1 MPQELQNIESCELAH
16 SFINEQF
23 DYKFESENPDQTFE
37 LSPFELL
44 TLAMKDSRLA
54 FDCGDEF
61 VNKYVHR
68 TMCTMSNRRKIN
80 NVVMT
85 DNDGIQAIVAYHVAE
100 YCTQDMKQVLCMSG
114 NEKVV
119 VLKFFGVNQ
128 KYLGK
133 QMGFMLLNTLLDE
146 CLELAEKNPD
156 YKYLVLE
163 AFSDEACDYY
173 ERFGFKEFDI
183 ASNGGTMYALALS

>member
-16 SFINEQF
+16 SSNKELLGF
-23 DYKFESENPDQTFE
+23 KFENYHPDQDFQVDLFQS
-37 LSPFELL
+37 LSPE
-44 TLAMKDSRLA
+44 MKDSRLL

-68 TMCTMSNRRKIN
+68 TMWGMSNRRKLN

-85 DNDGIQAIVAYHVAE
+85 DNNGIQAVVAYHVAQ
-100 YCTQDMKQVLCMSG
+100 YCTQDMKSALGMSG

-119 VLKFFGVNQ
+119 FLKFFGVNQ
-128 KYLGK
+128 PYKGK
-133 QMGFMLLNTLLDE
+133 EMGFMLLNQLVDE
-146 CLELAEKNPD
+146 CIELAEQNPN

-163 AFSDEACDYY
+163 AFTDEACKYY
-173 ERFGFKEFDI
+173 ERFGFKEFNV